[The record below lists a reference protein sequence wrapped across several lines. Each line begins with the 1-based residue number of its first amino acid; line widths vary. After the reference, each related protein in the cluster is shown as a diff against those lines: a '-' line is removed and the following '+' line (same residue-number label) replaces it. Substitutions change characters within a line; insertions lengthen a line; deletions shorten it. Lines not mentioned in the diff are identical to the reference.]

1 MDILFSDIST
11 YIKFFISLCALVNPI
26 GMIPIFASMTSN
38 QTFQERNNTNFVAN
52 ISVIII
58 LCTALFLGNTILD
71 IFGISINSFRIAGGI
86 LVIIIAM
93 SMLNGKLI
101 SDMKKKQDTVK
112 SSISK
117 NISVVPLAM
126 PLIAGPGAIS
136 STIVWSTRYSGFE
149 HMLGCMISIILF
161 SALCWLLFRSAPFFV
176 HILGNTGI
184 NVITRIM
191 GLLLMSLGVEFIING
206 IKSVFL
212 FN

>member
-1 MDILFSDIST
+1 MGISMSDIST

-38 QTFQERNNTNFVAN
+38 QTILERNNTNFLTN

-58 LCTALFLGNTILD
+58 LCTSLFLGNTILD

-101 SDMKKKQDTVK
+101 SDMKKTQNTIK
-112 SSISK
+112 SAISK
-117 NISVVPLAM
+117 NIAVVPLAM

-136 STIVWSTRYSGFE
+136 STIVWSTNYPGFG
-149 HMLGCMISIILF
+149 HILGCMIAIILF
-161 SALCWLLFRSAPFFV
+161 SILCWLLFRSAPFFV
-176 HILGNTGI
+176 YMLGDTGI
-184 NVITRIM
+184 NIITRIM
-191 GLLLMSLGVEFIING
+191 GLLLMSLGVEFIITG
-206 IKSVFL
+206 IKSTFL
-212 FN
+212 IY